1 MTNQTFSQLDLSP
14 ELLEAVT
21 EMGFTEATDIQ
32 AESIPLIRTGADIL
46 ARSQTGTGKTVA
58 FGIHAVERSWRMPRM
73 YRFWRRSF
81 SNFLSTESLS
91 M

>member
-1 MTNQTFSQLDLSP
+1 VTNQTFSKLALSP

-21 EMGFTEATDIQ
+21 EMGLTEATDIQ

-58 FGIHAVERSWRMPRM
+58 FGVPAVEE
-73 YRFWRRSF
+73 RFMRITRIR
-81 SNFLSTESLS
+81 LSRLAW
-91 M
+91 MKPGWM